1 MVYLLTGALALA
13 CVMIA
18 ESARPGRQNLLWALA
33 FLALW
38 LPAALRVDVGVDYS
52 RYQGYR

>member
-38 LPAALRVDVGVDYS
+38 LPAALRVDVGVD
-52 RYQGYR
+52 